1 MTPCQRYV
9 LRKRGS
15 TGQFYVLDVL
25 VGGIVS
31 CFFSSEVEAQEHRRD
46 LIKAMKDA

>member
-1 MTPCQRYV
+1 MTLCQRYV
-9 LRKRGS
+9 VRKRRS

-31 CFFSSEVEAQEHRRD
+31 CFFSSEVEAQEHRRGV
-46 LIKAMKDA
+46 IKTMKDA